1 MRESITVVQ
10 WKKGH
15 RIPYKVI
22 CQVSSQGLDQGI
34 QRRDGNGQVNGE
46 ACSSNLSF
54 RLKYFSNRRL
64 CVSCSYIGLL
74 FLEQS
79 NPSFLS
85 T

>member
-10 WKKGH
+10 WKRGH

-22 CQVSSQGLDQGI
+22 YQVSSQGLDQGI
-34 QRRDGNGQVNGE
+34 QRRDGSGQVNGE
-46 ACSSNLSF
+46 VCSSNFSF
-54 RLKYFSNRRL
+54 RLKHFSNRRQ
-64 CVSCSYIGLL
+64 CVSYSYIGLL